1 MIKLS
6 IYILTSKNEK
16 LVLRG
21 MESIF
26 RQINHPF
33 EVRPIVMVNSL
44 NENYFKSVGDALDP
58 INFGI
63 TDRDTNPKGIIGPIC
78 LQSESNGKPGKGK
91 NACINHFINSDS
103 DYMMLIDGDDFLYP
117 TALQMLVRTI
127 KDEAD
132 VVCGCAQDHLQSYN
146 PVKLKSWEDQEPN
159 LAVTVNRDIYRK
171 NEYNLWHN
179 FSIDRLFLLSNSFL
193 HIFDDRD
200 GDWFYDDMDLYE
212 DFLFTINI
220 VAIAKTMSCKYTRI
234 NNSFIY
240 CYDAVEQGQC
250 NIFQSNPKLAN
261 ENMELFWDRVGDVLW
276 AIDHR
281 PIKFSDTPFL
291 KLGSPFSFS
300 HQDKYNYIQEL
311 NKMFGIK

>member
-33 EVRPIVMVNSL
+33 EVRPIVMVNSM

-58 INFGI
+58 VNFGI
-63 TDRDTNPKGIIGPIC
+63 TDHPIPNSIILNGIKNLIC

-91 NACINHFINSDS
+91 NACIDHFISSDG

-117 TALQMLVRTI
+117 TALQMLARAI
-127 KDEAD
+127 KDEPD

-146 PVKLKSWEDQEPN
+146 PVIVQSWGNHEPN
-159 LAVTVNRDIYRK
+159 LAVTNNRDIYRK
-171 NEYNLWHN
+171 NEYNLWHQ
-179 FSIDRLFLLSNSFL
+179 FSIDRLFLLKNKFL
-193 HIFDDRD
+193 QTFDERD

-212 DFLFTINI
+212 DFVFTINLT
-220 VAIAKTMSCKYTRI
+220 AIDCKYLRV

-250 NIFQSNPKLAN
+250 SMFESNPELAN
-261 ENMELFWDRVGDVLW
+261 KNMELFWDRVGDVLD

-291 KLGSPFSFS
+291 KLGSPFNFS
-300 HQDKYNYIQEL
+300 HQDKYGYIKEL
-311 NKMFGIK
+311 NTMFNI